1 MAQHLV
7 VSCFIM
13 RMPESAI
20 SKLVREVGEKWE
32 DRHAYIHA
40 DDIRESSGQSSTC
53 AQ

>member
-20 SKLVREVGEKWE
+20 SKLVREVGEKW
-32 DRHAYIHA
+32 RTCMTGSWLG
-40 DDIRESSGQSSTC
+40 RER
-53 AQ
+53 